1 MQIDKNLLNCNPKLL
16 HLSMKQLSDK
26 LMPTDSSEKDRI
38 REEVSVRICRLAFM
52 EKLLCE
58 FGGLSIDELHEKIS
72 FRFPVN
78 SRTVR
83 NDIKFFENIQENI
96 VEDYDF
102 KKWKEGNTWYYS
114 VNPAKS
120 LFRRNFSHSE
130 IELLRDIISNLGQ
143 FGSVPGLENIHEL
156 ETLFKSPRRVGCP
169 IVDINIKSHPKR
181 DLFAF
186 LFNAIVHNCMIEIE
200 YRKINDLES
209 ETTLRETILPFQIK
223 RFGNRWVLIGA
234 VKRNEFIVNFSFD
247 QIISARLYLTGMS
260 IEHFDGFK
268 RMRVKGLFDNAIG
281 PTMPKELCKLETAE
295 GEDDIERLETVYI
308 YAFPGR
314 ANHLM
319 AFPIIDN
326 DSQDELLPESPQYGE
341 LMSAHPEL
349 PEGGRIFMFECYTYR
364 ELKEAIMSRM
374 DSVVVLAPES
384 LRKDIAA
391 RISRLNLLYNV

>member
-1 MQIDKNLLNCNPKLL
+1 
-16 HLSMKQLSDK
+16 MKQFPEK
-26 LMPTDSSEKDRI
+26 TIHTSSPEKDRI
-38 REEVSVRICRLAFM
+38 REEVSVRIRRLAYM
-52 EKLLCE
+52 EHLLCE
-58 FGGLSIDELHEKIS
+58 YEGLSIDVLYEKIK
-72 FRFPVN
+72 FHFPVN
-78 SRTVR
+78 SKTVR
-83 NDIKFFENIQENI
+83 NDIKFFENIKDNI
-96 VEDYDF
+96 IDDYDF
-102 KKWKEGNTWYYS
+102 RKWKKGNTWYYS
-114 VNPAKS
+114 VNPVKS
-120 LFRRNFSHSE
+120 LFRRNFSHLE
-130 IELLRDIISNLGQ
+130 IELLRDIISNLGK

-156 ETLFKSPRRVGCP
+156 ETLFKSSRHGGCP
-169 IVDINIKSHPKR
+169 IVDINIKSHPKK

-186 LFNAIVHNCMIEIE
+186 LFNAIVRNCMIEIE
-200 YRKINDLES
+200 YRKFNDLES
-209 ETTLRETILPFQIK
+209 QTTLRETILPFQIK

-268 RMRVKGLFDNAIG
+268 RMRVKGLFDNVIG
-281 PTMPKELCKLETAE
+281 PTMPKDLCKLETAE
-295 GEDDIERLETVYI
+295 GEDDIERLETVYV
-308 YAFPGR
+308 YAFPNR

-326 DSQDELLPESPQYGE
+326 DSQDELMPESPQYVE

-391 RISRLNLLYNV
+391 RISRLNLLYNI

>member
-1 MQIDKNLLNCNPKLL
+1 
-16 HLSMKQLSDK
+16 MKQLSGN
-26 LMPTDSSEKDRI
+26 LIPSDSSEKDRI

-120 LFRRNFSHSE
+120 LFRRNFSHIE
-130 IELLRDIISNLGQ
+130 IELLRDIISNFGK
-143 FGSVPGLENIHEL
+143 FGSIPGLENIHEL
-156 ETLFKSPRRVGCP
+156 ETLFKSSRHDGCP
-169 IVDINIKSHPKR
+169 VVDINIKSHPKK

-186 LFNAIVHNCMIEIE
+186 LFNAIVRSCMIEIE

-234 VKRNEFIVNFSFD
+234 VRRNEFIVNFSFD
-247 QIISARLYLTGMS
+247 QIINARLYPSRMNT
-260 IEHFDGFK
+260 ERFDDFK
-268 RMRVKGLFDNAIG
+268 RLRVKDLFENAIG
-281 PTMPKELCKLETAE
+281 PTMPKELCIFESAE
-295 GEDDIERLETVYI
+295 GDDDTESLETVYI
-308 YAFPGR
+308 YAFPNR

-326 DSQDELLPESPQYGE
+326 DSQDELLPESPQYEE
-341 LMSAHPEL
+341 LMSSHPEL

-374 DSVVVLAPES
+374 DSVVVLSPES
-384 LRKDIAA
+384 LRKDIAS
-391 RISRLNLLYNV
+391 RISRLNQLYNI

>member
-1 MQIDKNLLNCNPKLL
+1 
-16 HLSMKQLSDK
+16 MKQSPEK
-26 LMPTDSSEKDRI
+26 LIHTNSPEKDRI
-38 REEVSVRICRLAFM
+38 REEVSVRIRRLAYM
-52 EKLLCE
+52 EQLLCE
-58 FGGLSIDELHEKIS
+58 YDGLSIDDLYEKIE

-78 SRTVR
+78 SKTVR
-83 NDIKFFENIQENI
+83 NDIKFFENIKDNI
-96 VEDYDF
+96 IEDYEF
-102 KKWKEGNTWYYS
+102 RKRKEGKTWYYS

-120 LFRRNFSHSE
+120 LFRRNFSHIE
-130 IELLRDIISNLGQ
+130 IELLRDIISYLGK

-156 ETLFKSPRRVGCP
+156 ETLFKSSRHGGCP
-169 IVDINIKSHPKR
+169 IVDINIKSHPKK

-186 LFNAIVHNCMIEIE
+186 LFNAIVRNCMIEIE

-209 ETTLRETILPFQIK
+209 QTTLREKILPFQIK

-247 QIISARLYLTGMS
+247 QIVSARLYPTS
-260 IEHFDGFK
+260 INIEHFDGFK
-268 RMRVKGLFDNAIG
+268 RERVKDLFNNVIG
-281 PTMPKELCKLETAE
+281 PTMPKKQCTLETAE
-295 GEDDIERLETVYI
+295 GEEDVERLETVYI

-326 DSQDELLPESPQYGE
+326 DSQDELLPESPQYRE
-341 LMSAHPEL
+341 LMSEHPEL

-384 LRKDIAA
+384 LRKDIAFRVA
-391 RISRLNLLYNV
+391 RLHQLYNI